1 MPDTADLALE
11 KRRSIACRIA
21 DLFGSHPEVSV
32 ILVFGSVATGYVD
45 ERSDIDILLICHPG
59 ILPVTARRYLLSSI
73 GSGWH
78 FHDQS
83 NDNALF
89 ADCDVDGSVEGVF
102 VTMHYQTVSWISEVL
117 SEVLDKGA
125 ISTEKMPFRPYTL
138 PALLQRAWLL
148 NDRDKF
154 VERWREQAQ
163 RFPQQLQLNLLR
175 HFVPMLRE
183 NLEDLV
189 ANAERRLGPRA
200 FIFRINWA
208 VDALTGIL
216 FALNE
221 VYDPADR
228 RTERIILPTLVHVPK
243 SFTSRLTEVL
253 EGPFDDMGALYRAW
267 LFKQLANEVLQLA
280 ESQIEI

>member
-1 MPDTADLALE
+1 MPDIADLTLE
-11 KRRSIACRIA
+11 KRRNIACQLA
-21 DLFGSHPEVSV
+21 DLFGNHPEVSA
-32 ILVFGSVATGYVD
+32 ILVFGSVATGHVD

-59 ILPVTARRYLLSSI
+59 ILPITARWYLLSSI

-89 ADCDVDGSVEGVF
+89 ADCDVDGSVEGIF

-117 SEVLDKGA
+117 SEVLDNGA

-148 NDRDKF
+148 NDKDRF

-175 HFVPMLRE
+175 HFIPMLRE

-243 SFTSRLTEVL
+243 NFTSRLTEVL
-253 EGPFDDMGALYRAW
+253 EGPFDDIGALYRAQ
-267 LFKQLANEVLQLA
+267 LFKQLANEVLQMA
-280 ESQIEI
+280 EYRIEI

>member
-1 MPDTADLALE
+1 
-11 KRRSIACRIA
+11 
-21 DLFGSHPEVSV
+21 
-32 ILVFGSVATGYVD
+32 
-45 ERSDIDILLICHPG
+45 
-59 ILPVTARRYLLSSI
+59 
-73 GSGWH
+73 
-78 FHDQS
+78 
-83 NDNALF
+83 
-89 ADCDVDGSVEGVF
+89 
-102 VTMHYQTVSWISEVL
+102 
-117 SEVLDKGA
+117 
-125 ISTEKMPFRPYTL
+125 
-138 PALLQRAWLL
+138 
-148 NDRDKF
+148 
-154 VERWREQAQ
+154 
-163 RFPQQLQLNLLR
+163 
-175 HFVPMLRE
+175 MLRE

-243 SFTSRLTEVL
+243 NFTSRLTEVL

-280 ESQIEI
+280 EAQIEI